1 MEVFVKSKP
10 IIGLLDSGACCTI
23 LGAGAL
29 KFIEDNHL
37 TTYPSNISVETADGT
52 AHSAPYY
59 VNLPL
64 TVNNQTKTLATMIVP
79 SLTKPLILGMD
90 FWNLFNVKPVICNEI
105 HLVET
110 QHLNLSVTDQ
120 ERLNKVIDLF
130 PVLKEGQPL
139 PRTSVFT
146 HEIDTGDAKP
156 IKQRYYPVSPYIQ
169 KEIDDELQRMLA
181 LKVIRPSISP
191 WSSPIVIQWKKPS
204 NKIRLCLDSRA
215 LNRVS
220 KPKAYPLPYI
230 SRILGQLRSTNFLST
245 IDLKDAFWQIPLA
258 ESSKEKT
265 AFTICGRGLFE
276 FEVLPFGLSNSAQT
290 QCQVIDA
297 VLGYDMEPKV
307 FAYLDDIICATDT
320 FEEHLECL
328 EQIALRLRKGNLT
341 VSIEKS
347 KFCRREVKYL
357 GFILSQ
363 DGINV
368 DPERVRAIV
377 EFPSPI
383 NVKGVR
389 SVMGMFEW
397 YRRFIENFS
406 VKAAPITDL
415 LKNPHGKF
423 KWTDE
428 AESAF
433 NVLKTALTSAP
444 ILATPDFN
452 LKFTIQT
459 DACDDGMGA
468 VLTQVQEGNERVIQ
482 FMSQKFSPA
491 QRKYSTTEKECLA
504 VILAVEKFR
513 CYVEGV
519 EFDVITDHASLK
531 WLHNLKDPAG
541 RLARW
546 AVRLQAYNYT
556 LLYRKGKLNVVP
568 DALSRSVASLDL
580 LGDDFTLD
588 KEYVNLKEKILLEPS
603 AYSNFSVEDNVIYK
617 YVHSRASKSFSWK
630 VLVPFNLRLNL
641 IKENHNN
648 SLASHQGIA
657 KTIARIKD
665 QYYWP
670 SMRMDIKNYV
680 RKCEICQ
687 LTKYPNI
694 TLRSEMGK
702 QKEPSRP
709 WEMIS
714 VDLIGPLPRSKKG
727 NNFILV
733 IIDVFTKFTLLHP
746 INKPTSNKVIQ
757 FLEEQ
762 VFLMY
767 GVPFVAI
774 QDNGS
779 QFISKKYKKLLAD
792 YEIRP
797 WFIATYH
804 PQANSVERMNRSVKT
819 AIRAYVSTDHREW
832 DLQLPQ
838 IGCALRTALHEST
851 KFTPYFLNYGQE
863 MALSGKTHVIQDK
876 LASLTENPSERIENL
891 ALVRQQV
898 VLNLK
903 KAYEAYSKRYNL
915 RSRVIVFKPGDL
927 VLRRNFKLS
936 DASKNYSS
944 GLGPTFVKCKVK
956 ERIGKSCYRLMDL
969 DGKDIGVANV
979 KDLNVFHS

>member
-1 MEVFVKSKP
+1 M
-10 IIGLLDSGACCTI
+10 DSGACCTV

-29 KFIEDNHL
+29 NFIQENNL
-37 TTYPSNISVETADGT
+37 TTYPSNTSVETADGT
-52 AHSAPYY
+52 THSALYY
-59 VNLPL
+59 VNLPI
-64 TVNNQTKTLATMIVP
+64 TVNNKTKTLSTMVVP
-79 SLTKPLILGMD
+79 SLTKSLILGMD
-90 FWNLFNVKPVICNEI
+90 FWELFNVKPIICNQLDVKVPEKCI
-105 HLVET
+105 LPE
-110 QHLNLSVTDQ
+110 TDQ
-120 ERLNKVIDLF
+120 ERLNQIIKLF
-130 PVLKEGQPL
+130 PVLEPGKPL
-139 PRTSVFT
+139 PRTTVFT

-169 KEIDDELQRMLA
+169 KEIDEELQRMLA

-191 WSSPIVIQWKKPS
+191 WSSPVVITRKKPS

-230 SRILGQLRSTNFLST
+230 SRILGRLRSTKFLST
-245 IDLKDAFWQIPLA
+245 IDLKDAFWQIPLE
-258 ESSKEKT
+258 ESSREKT
-265 AFTICGRGLFE
+265 AFTICGRGLYE

-290 QCQVIDA
+290 QCQVVDA
-297 VLGYDMEPKV
+297 VLGYDMEPNV
-307 FAYLDDIICATDT
+307 FSYLDDIICATDT
-320 FEEHLECL
+320 FEEHLKCL
-328 EQIALRLRKGNLT
+328 EQIAIRLRKGNLT
-341 VSIEKS
+341 VNVEKS
-347 KFCRREVKYL
+347 KFCQKELKYL

-377 EFPSPI
+377 EFPSPK

-389 SVMGMFEW
+389 SILGMFEW

-406 VKAAPITDL
+406 IKAAPITDL
-415 LKNPHGKF
+415 LKNPNGKF
-423 KWTDE
+423 KWTEE

-433 NVLKTALTSAP
+433 NVLKKALTSAP

-468 VLTQVQEGNERVIQ
+468 VLTQVQDGAERVIE
-482 FMSQKFSPA
+482 FMSQKFSSA
-491 QRKYSTTEKECLA
+491 QKKYSTTEKECLA

-513 CYVEGV
+513 CYIEGV
-519 EFDVITDHASLK
+519 EFEVITDHASLR

-568 DALSRSVASLDL
+568 DALSRSVGCLDL
-580 LGDDFTLD
+580 LGDDFSVD
-588 KEYVNLKEKILLEPS
+588 KNYVSLKNKILSDPDS
-603 AYSNFSVEDNVIYK
+603 FPNFSVQDNVIYK
-617 YVHSRASKSFSWK
+617 YVNSRSTNRYSWK
-630 VLVPFNLRLNL
+630 VLVPANLRSSLL
-641 IKENHNN
+641 KSNHDD
-648 SLASHQGIA
+648 SKASHCGIA
-657 KTIARIKD
+657 KTIARIKH

-670 SMRMDIKNYV
+670 SMGNEIKDYV

-687 LTKYPNI
+687 VTKYPNI
-694 TLRSEMGK
+694 TMRNEMGK

-714 VDLIGPLPRSKKG
+714 IDLIGPLPRSKKG
-727 NNFILV
+727 NNYILV

-762 VFLMY
+762 VFLMF

-779 QFISKKYKKLLAD
+779 QFISKKYKQLLKD
-792 YEIRP
+792 YDVRP
-797 WFIATYH
+797 WYTASYH

-819 AIRAYVSTDHREW
+819 AIRAYVISDHKGW
-832 DLQLPQ
+832 DVQLPQ
-838 IGCALRTALHEST
+838 IGCAIRTALHQST
-851 KFTPYFLNYGQE
+851 KFTPYYLNFGQE
-863 MALSGKTHVIQDK
+863 MITSGKTHIVTDK
-876 LASLTENPSERIENL
+876 LTSLTENPSERLENL
-891 ALVRQQV
+891 TSVREQV
-898 VLNLK
+898 KKNLT
-903 KAYEAYSKRYNL
+903 KAYETYSKRYNL
-915 RSRVIVFKPGDL
+915 RSRNIVFKPGDF
-927 VLRRNFKLS
+927 VLKRNFKLS
-936 DASKNYSS
+936 DAASNYSA
-944 GLGPTFVKCKVK
+944 GLGQTFVKCKIK
-956 ERIGKSCYRLMDL
+956 ERIGKSCYRLENL
-969 DGKDIGVANV
+969 DGKDIGVFSV
-979 KDLNVFHS
+979 KDLNVFHY